1 MNKKEK
7 AAEKAFAIFI
17 VFAILFSI
25 VFCIAAGI
33 IGEKEDWEKLGPEP
47 SATPVIV
54 PEKDEEKMENEVEVK
69 VIKNEAPLPEPT
81 YYPQQD
87 EVLPQDDVE
96 LLALVTIAEAEGE
109 CEEGKRLVIDTVLN
123 RVDSTYFPNTIYD
136 VIYQANQFSSM
147 WNGRADRC
155 VVTDEVRQL
164 VEEEM
169 QSRYNTEVMFFNAGH
184 YSAYGTPMFQLGGHY
199 FSSYD

>member
-33 IGEKEDWEKLGPEP
+33 IGEKEDGEKLGPEP
-47 SATPVIV
+47 SATPEIV
-54 PEKDEEKMENEVEVK
+54 PEKDEEKMKNEVEVK

-87 EVLPQDDVE
+87 EVLQQDDVE

-164 VEEEM
+164 VEKEM

-184 YSAYGTPMFQLGGHY
+184 YSTYGTPMFQLGGHY

>member
-33 IGEKEDWEKLGPEP
+33 IGEKEYWEKLGPEP
-47 SATPVIV
+47 SATPEIV

-87 EVLPQDDVE
+87 EVLQQDDVE

-164 VEEEM
+164 VEKEM

>member
-33 IGEKEDWEKLGPEP
+33 VGEKEDWEKLGTEP
-47 SATPVIV
+47 SATQEIV
-54 PEKDEEKMENEVEVK
+54 PEKDEEKMETEVEVK

-184 YSAYGTPMFQLGGHY
+184 YSTYGTPMFQLGGHY